1 MYTNQRSDMD
11 SLLAQEWMS
20 DPVVFAYT
28 VIVAVI
34 VWFFLDD
41 ILKKEN

>member
-20 DPVVFAYT
+20 APAVFAYT

-41 ILKKEN
+41 ILKKGN

>member
-11 SLLAQEWMS
+11 SFLAQEWMS
-20 DPVVFAYT
+20 APVVFAYT